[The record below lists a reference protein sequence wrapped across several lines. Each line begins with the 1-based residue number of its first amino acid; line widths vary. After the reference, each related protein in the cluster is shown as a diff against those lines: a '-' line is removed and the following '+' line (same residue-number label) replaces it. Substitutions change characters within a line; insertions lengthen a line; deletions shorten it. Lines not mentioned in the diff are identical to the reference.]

1 MENEPWMENELWMEN
16 EGRMV
21 DLDIEPEMIDL
32 LNNVA
37 SRIDC
42 DNWMVVG
49 VLLNIP
55 CYELYNIKHK
65 NSIICLLKVFELWK
79 KSQCLPFTW
88 ATIVK
93 VLLSPALRELALA
106 CELVHKIK
114 KGTITQCC
122 TPQSLLKS
130 GLHIHVSINLGTRF
144 NMH

>member
-65 NSIICLLKVFELWK
+65 NSIICLLKVFRVMEEK
-79 KSQCLPFTW
+79 P
-88 ATIVK
+88 
-93 VLLSPALRELALA
+93 VLTLYLGYHCQGPTVSCIERA
-106 CELVHKIK
+106 CI
-114 KGTITQCC
+114 
-122 TPQSLLKS
+122 S
-130 GLHIHVSINLGTRF
+130 
-144 NMH
+144 M